1 MRVTLFAVCWLFV
14 CWLDSFKYSLA
25 HATHNLFGEMTKNEP
40 TLMMQQREMLFAMLR
55 LVSVSVCA
63 QGRRMCVCDEVSRG
77 CGLFEVLGTTES
89 RLAGRQ
95 LFLPPCVVLAAASA
109 VLVERRSPNVF

>member
-1 MRVTLFAVCWLFV
+1 
-14 CWLDSFKYSLA
+14 
-25 HATHNLFGEMTKNEP
+25 
-40 TLMMQQREMLFAMLR
+40 
-55 LVSVSVCA
+55 
-63 QGRRMCVCDEVSRG
+63 MCVCDEVSRG

-95 LFLPPCVVLAAASA
+95 LFLPPCVVLAAAAAAA